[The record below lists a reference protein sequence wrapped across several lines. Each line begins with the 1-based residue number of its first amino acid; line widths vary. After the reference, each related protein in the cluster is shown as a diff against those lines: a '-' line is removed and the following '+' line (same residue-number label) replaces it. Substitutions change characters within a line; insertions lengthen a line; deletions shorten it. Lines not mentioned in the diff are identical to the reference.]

1 MKFPFASFFV
11 LSALC
16 MGAVAS
22 SMTASEKQKL
32 SVDFQKALVKERKA
46 LSKQE
51 RSDLKSLAS
60 DQSARRKTW
69 RLSEKRARRKY
80 FNAHL
85 SGPERRQ
92 YVQDYLKRKTAFEKS
107 LKAEADAARKSWSEK
122 ENYLKLFQKER
133 QEQFRA
139 SLEKGQSPS
148 PDLWPK
154 FD

>member
-1 MKFPFASFFV
+1 MKFPFAIGIV

-16 MGAVAS
+16 LGAVAS
-22 SMTASEKQKL
+22 SMTANEKQKL

-51 RSDLKSLAS
+51 RSDLKSLAN
-60 DQSARRKTW
+60 DQSARRKAW

-80 FNAHL
+80 FNEHL
-85 SGPERRQ
+85 SGPDRRQ

-107 LKAEADAARKSWSEK
+107 LKDEAEAARKSWKEK
-122 ENYLKLFQKER
+122 EDYLKLFQKER
-133 QEQFRA
+133 QDQFRA
-139 SLEKGQSPS
+139 SLEQGRSPS